1 MGKLIKLKEKMYLTY
16 KDYIDNDGRY
26 QLEAK
31 EKPYLEKLSHNL
43 AIQTFEERPWYLA
56 TPYTKENH
64 EEAYQAACRMAMFLE
79 ENDIFTFSPISHS
92 HGMSEYASKQ
102 NKTSHDFWLTIDFK
116 YIKLSRGLLVCKM
129 KGWDNSFGIAKE
141 IEFAKTLQK
150 PILYTEYMELPK
162 EFLEWRYT

>member
-1 MGKLIKLKEKMYLTY
+1 MTF

-26 QLEAK
+26 QIE
-31 EKPYLEKLSHNL
+31 EKPYLEKLQDTLVN
-43 AIQTFEERPWYLA
+43 QTFEERPFYLA

-64 EEAYQAACRMAMFLE
+64 QEAYQAACRMAMFLE
-79 ENDIFTFSPISHS
+79 ENEVFTFSPIAHS
-92 HGMSEYASKQ
+92 HGMSEYASHY

-116 YIKLSRGLLVCKM
+116 FIKLSRGLLVCKM

-141 IEFAKTLQK
+141 IEFAETLKK
-150 PILYTEYMELPK
+150 PIIYTEYMELPK